1 MTNIN
6 NTHGLEDIGVPF
18 LPFSD
23 KETLLDALT
32 ELEDA
37 TVTKAFEQIKSPIRS
52 SSLTED
58 EADEKIADSLL
69 AQFEEFIIVK
79 NGDRYNFFGIRMD
92 SKVLLAFV

>member
-6 NTHGLEDIGVPF
+6 NADGIDDIGVPL

-37 TVTKAFEQIKSPIRS
+37 TFTKAYEQIKAPILS
-52 SSLTED
+52 SSLTGD
-58 EADEKIADSLL
+58 EADEKVADSLL
-69 AQFEEFIIVK
+69 AQFDEFIVVK